1 MNTHTPGPWTYDR
14 DLMVRADAGK
24 VEVCEVFARLFDR
37 MLCLSDDRVR
47 YNEEA
52 TANARLIATAPDMLE
67 ALKHVW
73 RWHDQLSTG
82 DIARI
87 AAIIAKAQEQ
97 TP

>member
-1 MNTHTPGPWTYDR
+1 MAARIRQAPHPAQVKEGDAVNTHTPGPWTYDR

-52 TANARLIATAPDMLE
+52 TANARLIATAPNIL
-67 ALKHVW
+67 
-73 RWHDQLSTG
+73 
-82 DIARI
+82 
-87 AAIIAKAQEQ
+87 
-97 TP
+97 